1 MKLGS
6 SCYDSIR
13 LCLSEICDSGL
24 ELELTQ
30 LVAERSHGH
39 GMDVFT

>member
-1 MKLGS
+1 MFARDL
-6 SCYDSIR
+6 DSR
-13 LCLSEICDSGL
+13 LGL
-24 ELELTQ
+24 EVTQ